1 MRAFVFI
8 VIKEDVVTFYKAREE
23 KKNAKCES
31 EVVIVCKFF
40 QKSTSQDS
48 VTPFDF

>member
-23 KKNAKCES
+23 KKTQNVKARWSSFASFFKKAPLK
-31 EVVIVCKFF
+31 IV
-40 QKSTSQDS
+40 
-48 VTPFDF
+48 